1 MGAVGEHFLGS
12 QTIGNQKP
20 GSNSALLPSSCS
32 AGVIAESPEVVKAK
46 SSLNRTAS
54 VLSNHRLG
62 KRQCRPLLRDGNN
75 KRCAE
80 FPEFLINGDGGFRS
94 KRHPGGTDGAEF
106 GVAFAFLKKD
116 VAWVLREGGLHLRRI
131 GFRPGADA
139 LHRKLMRR
147 QVFMRYQPLT
157 DGVVSPAILICKAHS
172 HEASIG
178 KHNSA

>member
-1 MGAVGEHFLGS
+1 M
-12 QTIGNQKP
+12 
-20 GSNSALLPSSCS
+20 
-32 AGVIAESPEVVKAK
+32 
-46 SSLNRTAS
+46 
-54 VLSNHRLG
+54 
-62 KRQCRPLLRDGNN
+62 
-75 KRCAE
+75 
-80 FPEFLINGDGGFRS
+80 S